1 MNLLHRLEH
10 WGNSHHPKWLDI
22 LRIALGL
29 FLCYKGV
36 DFLQNMSSL
45 ISVMGNKED
54 FASLSFILL
63 GHFIV
68 FAHILGG
75 ILIATGFYTRLACL
89 IQVPILGGA
98 IFFISSGSHL
108 VRPYSELFLTIIVLL
123 LLVYFLII
131 GNGPWSVKLEDE
143 NTGKIIEGNFHPRPL
158 KQKYNS
164 NP

>member
-22 LRIALGL
+22 LRMALGL

-36 DFLQNMSSL
+36 DFLQNMSAL
-45 ISVMGNKED
+45 ISIMNNTEG
-54 FASLSFILL
+54 FTSLSFILL

-89 IQVPILGGA
+89 VQIPILAGA
-98 IFFISSGSHL
+98 IFFISSGSNM
-108 VRPYSELFLTIIVLL
+108 VRPYSELFLSIITLL
-123 LLVYFLII
+123 LLIYFLII
-131 GNGPWSVKLEDE
+131 GNGPWAVKLNDDSE
-143 NTGKIIEGNFHPRPL
+143 GKIVDGNFPTV
-158 KQKYNS
+158 KN
-164 NP
+164 